1 MSDWWIPRS
10 IEELEA
16 AVTSAG
22 IEENHH
28 CEIKQFENGN
38 VPTKKVARAVASLAV
53 DGGAVIVGLSELDG
67 GRFALDPRP
76 LDGLV
81 EAVDLAVANRV
92 SPALRPT
99 IRELARNDGD
109 GYLVVIVPTSP
120 SAPHMFDGRYYA
132 RNERTSQPLSDIEV
146 RRLWRRNLD
155 RRDDLDAMLAREV
168 EREPVQRL
176 AGPTERSLNS
186 PHARLFTVAQPVS
199 ADPALLLN
207 AAPDGRLLQWTQSLN
222 GERLY
227 SDQSAPPASFVRQ
240 GTSFPRARGVA
251 RSSPSMK
258 SNRRIQ
264 DYAGSDTVVVDLE
277 IQEDGGIRLFNAHA
291 SAGHGPRRLNLPV
304 IVGEVVRTVELSR
317 VVSRQASF
325 RGPWRFGVA
334 LRRIHSLAAAPL
346 DTGIGVSNDWTYS
359 DDAYEETTEVDGSTL
374 DEPGSP
380 IVLALLGR
388 FLRADRR
395 SLGAVR
401 CRWRR
406 RPSASRRYVANRATS
421 AVGGRPF
428 RRSATR
434 QRSGPTPQQPSATR
448 CSGSVDSRELTTV
461 RRYRVATERSPR
473 AGCRARASR

>member
-1 MSDWWIPRS
+1 MTEHWLVQRAIVGYAASDSEVRAVSDWWIPRS

-16 AVTSAG
+16 AVTSG
-22 IEENHH
+22 SIEENHY

-38 VPTKKVARAVASLAV
+38 VPTKKVARAVASLGV
-53 DGGAVIVGLSELDG
+53 DGGVVIVGVNELDG
-67 GRFALDPRP
+67 GGFALGPRP

-81 EAVDLAVANRV
+81 ETVDLAVANRV

-99 IRELARNDGD
+99 VRELVRDDGH
-109 GYLVVIVPTSP
+109 GYLIVIVPTSP
-120 SAPHMFDGRYYA
+120 SAPHMFDGRYYG
-132 RNERTSQPLSDIEV
+132 RNERTSQPLADIEV

-155 RRDDLDAMLAREV
+155 RRDDLDAMLCREV

-176 AGPTERSLNS
+176 AGRTVRSLNS
-186 PHARLFTVAQPVS
+186 PHARLFIVAQPVS

-207 AAPDGRLLQWTQSLN
+207 AVPDGRLLQWTQSLN

-251 RSSPSMK
+251 RSSQSMK

-264 DYAGSDTVVVDLE
+264 DDAGSDTVVVDLE

-291 SAGHGPRRLNLPV
+291 SSGSPRRLNLPV
-304 IVGEVVRTVELSR
+304 ILGEVVRIVELSR

-325 RGPWRFGVA
+325 HGPWRLGVA
-334 LRRIHSLAAAPL
+334 LRRIHSLAAALP
-346 DTGIGVSNDWTYS
+346 DTGFGLSNDWTYS
-359 DDAYEETTEVDGSTL
+359 EDEYEETTEVDGSTL

-388 FLRADRR
+388 LLRATYEGWTGTIPGEAD
-395 SLGAVR
+395 
-401 CRWRR
+401 
-406 RPSASRRYVANRATS
+406 PFP
-421 AVGGRPF
+421 VGGP
-428 RRSATR
+428 
-434 QRSGPTPQQPSATR
+434 
-448 CSGSVDSRELTTV
+448 
-461 RRYRVATERSPR
+461 
-473 AGCRARASR
+473 